1 MEPFWKQQQR
11 TEREGGEGR
20 RLRSSQGNPGEEAVE
35 LLRKIVGFFWAAA
48 EVVVVAMG
56 DENGAQKGK
65 CQVLSLYDFSFRQK
79 KLEYPDGQVLKSK
92 FFLVV
97 AFEGPM

>member
-11 TEREGGEGR
+11 TEREGGEGS

-35 LLRKIVGFFWAAA
+35 LFTENSGIFWAAA

-56 DENGAQKGK
+56 DENGAQKREMSGA
-65 CQVLSLYDFSFRQK
+65 LF
-79 KLEYPDGQVLKSK
+79 
-92 FFLVV
+92 V
-97 AFEGPM
+97 ALFI